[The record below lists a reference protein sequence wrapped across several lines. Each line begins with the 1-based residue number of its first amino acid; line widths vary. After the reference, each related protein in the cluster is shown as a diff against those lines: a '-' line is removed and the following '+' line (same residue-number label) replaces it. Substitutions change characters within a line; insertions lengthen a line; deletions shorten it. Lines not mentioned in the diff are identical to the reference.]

1 MKFSNAVVKH
11 RVLILIVTLAV
22 MIPSVFGYIGTRVN
36 YDMLNYLPKDMETV
50 IGQDE
55 LMKDFGKG
63 AFSLIILEDMPVRDV
78 SVLKE
83 KLEKVEHVDTVVWYD
98 TIADLSIP
106 MEILPDSIYTA
117 FNTDKSTMM
126 AVFFDSS
133 TSADVT
139 MDAIREIRRV
149 AGTQCFVSGL
159 SAMVTDLKDL
169 CEHEEPIYVAI
180 AVVLALVAMI
190 LLLDNWLIP
199 VVFLVSIGMMIMLN
213 LGSNILLGE
222 ISYITK
228 ALSAVLQLAVT
239 MDYSIFL
246 WHSYNE
252 AKTKMKAV
260 TGDMDDKEMSRKAMA
275 EAIHNTLTSVVGSS
289 ITTIAGF
296 VALCFMTFTM
306 GRDLGIVMAKGV
318 VLGVIGCVTVLPSMI
333 LILDKPLS
341 KMMHRSIIPNMDK
354 FSNFVIKRFPVFLII
369 FVIITVPA
377 YIGYNKTNDE
387 VYYDMADSLPQDLDY
402 AIANSKLKDDFN
414 VASTHMV
421 LADAKLSGKSTKAM
435 MREMENVSGIKYVLG
450 LDTLIGAGV
459 PEEILPDSI
468 KSILESDNWKLIL
481 VNSEYRIASDAVNDQ
496 VDELNRILKK
506 YDSKGM
512 LIGEAPCM
520 KDMIETTD
528 RDFKVVN
535 LISIIAIF
543 IIIALVE
550 KSISLPII
558 LIVIIEAAIFINL
571 GLPHYLGD
579 SLPFI
584 APICISTIQL
594 GATVDYAI
602 LMTTRYK
609 KERTDGYSK
618 AEAIKIALS
627 TSIPSI
633 IVSGMGLFSAT
644 FGVAVYSD
652 IDMISSMCIL
662 LARGAIISVVMVVLS
677 LPAALMLFDKLII
690 KTTHGMK
697 INSEE

>member
-98 TIADLSIP
+98 TLADLSIP

-199 VVFLVSIGMMIMLN
+199 VVFLASIGMMIMLN

-341 KMMHRSIIPNMDK
+341 RMMHRSIIPNMDK
-354 FSNFVIKRFPVFLII
+354 FSDFVIKRFPVFLII

-421 LADAKLSGKSTKAM
+421 LADAKLSGKSTRAM
-435 MREMENVSGIKYVLG
+435 MKEMENVSGIKYVLG

-558 LIVIIEAAIFINL
+558 LIAIIEAAIFINL

-662 LARGAIISVVMVVLS
+662 LARGAIISVVMVVLT